1 MDLRSVET
9 NKCVEWDT
17 SIEDI
22 LSELGDEAQINAFMH
37 KMSNIYF
44 SNKNIYFQLPIIIL
58 SALSGTG
65 NFISNNFPNYQ
76 QAIILSIGG
85 LSIFTSILSSVAQ
98 FLKVSQ
104 LSENH
109 RISYLSWEK
118 FYSTIKFQLRNKRES
133 RDNLRDF
140 ISIVI
145 PEYQRLKEISADI
158 PKHICEKVK
167 KRKKNLHK
175 MQVPYL
181 INGFHPVIPYK
192 EKETDDT
199 DDNDIINIDS
209 LNIYNN
215 DNNGNN
221 NGNNNDNDNN
231 NYNNDNNGNN
241 DDNDDNENNDTN
253 V

>member
-1 MDLRSVET
+1 MDLRSIET

-22 LSELGDEAQINAFMH
+22 LSELGDEAQINAYLH
-37 KMSNIYF
+37 KMANIHF
-44 SNKNIYFQLPIIIL
+44 TSKNIKFQLPIIIL

-76 QAIILSIGG
+76 QTIILAIGG
-85 LSIFTSILSSVAQ
+85 ISIFTSIISSVAQ

-109 RISYLSWEK
+109 RISYLAWEK
-118 FYSTIKFQLRNKRES
+118 FYSTIKFQIRQRRES

-192 EKETDDT
+192 EEKLEDE
-199 DDNDIINIDS
+199 DNDNDNGIINIDS

-215 DNNGNN
+215 DNE
-221 NGNNNDNDNN
+221 NDNDINN
-231 NYNNDNNGNN
+231 
-241 DDNDDNENNDTN
+241 TN

>member
-1 MDLRSVET
+1 MDLRSIET
-9 NKCVEWDT
+9 NKCIEWD
-17 SIEDI
+17 SSVESI
-22 LSELGDEAQINAFMH
+22 LSELGDEAQINAYMH
-37 KMSNIYF
+37 KMSNVYF
-44 SNKNIYFQLPIIIL
+44 SSKNIKFQLPIIIL

-76 QAIILSIGG
+76 QTIILAIGG
-85 LSIFTSILSSVAQ
+85 ISIFTSILSSVAQ

-109 RISYLSWEK
+109 RISYLAWEK
-118 FYSTIKFQLRNKRES
+118 FYSTIKFQLRNRREN

-140 ISIVI
+140 ISLVI

-192 EKETDDT
+192 EEKIEDED
-199 DDNDIINIDS
+199 DDNDNGIINIDS

-215 DNNGNN
+215 DNND
-221 NGNNNDNDNN
+221 NDNDNDDN
-231 NYNNDNNGNN
+231 NYD
-241 DDNDDNENNDTN
+241 NDTN

>member
-1 MDLRSVET
+1 MDLTSIET
-9 NKCVEWDT
+9 SKCVEWDD
-17 SIEDI
+17 SIESI

-37 KMSNIYF
+37 KLANTYYTNQNI
-44 SNKNIYFQLPIIIL
+44 KFQLPIIIL
-58 SALSGTG
+58 SAISGTG
-65 NFISNNFPNYQ
+65 NFISSNFPEYS
-76 QAIILSIGG
+76 QAIVLGVGG
-85 LSIFTSILSSVAQ
+85 ISIFTSIISSVAQ

-109 RISYLSWEK
+109 RMSYLSWEK
-118 FYSTIKFQLRNKRES
+118 FYSTIKFQLRKKRES
-133 RDNLRDF
+133 RDNIRDF

-167 KRKKNLHK
+167 KNKKNLNK

-192 EKETDDT
+192 EESDT
-199 DDNDIINIDS
+199 DDNDDNDDNGIINIDS
-209 LNIYNN
+209 LNIY
-215 DNNGNN
+215 D
-221 NGNNNDNDNN
+221 DNN
-231 NYNNDNNGNN
+231 N
-241 DDNDDNENNDTN
+241 ENTN

>member
-1 MDLRSVET
+1 MDLRSIET
-9 NKCVEWDT
+9 NKYVEWDD
-17 SIEDI
+17 SIESV
-22 LSELGDEAQINAFMH
+22 LAELGDEAQINAYLH
-37 KMSNIYF
+37 KMANVYF
-44 SNKNIYFQLPIIIL
+44 TNKNIKFQLPIIIL

-65 NFISNNFPNYQ
+65 NFVSNNFPDYQ
-76 QAIILSIGG
+76 QIIILAIGG
-85 LSIFTSILSSVAQ
+85 ISIFTSIISSVAQ

-109 RISYLSWEK
+109 RISYLAWEK
-118 FYSTIKFQLRNKRES
+118 FYSTIKFQVRQRRES

-158 PKHICEKVK
+158 PKHICENVK
-167 KRKKNLHK
+167 KKKKNIHK

-192 EKETDDT
+192 EETDDDN
-199 DDNDIINIDS
+199 DDNDDNIINIDS

-215 DNNGNN
+215 DNN
-221 NGNNNDNDNN
+221 
-231 NYNNDNNGNN
+231 
-241 DDNDDNENNDTN
+241 ENNDTN